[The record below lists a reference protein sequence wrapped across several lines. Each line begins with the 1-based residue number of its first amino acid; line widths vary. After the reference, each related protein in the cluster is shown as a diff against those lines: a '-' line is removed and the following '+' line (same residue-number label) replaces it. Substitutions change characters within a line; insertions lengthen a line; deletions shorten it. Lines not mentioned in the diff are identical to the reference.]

1 MTTIEP
7 DTTQNHKTH
16 RDTTPT
22 STYET
27 SKPKRSEKE
36 EHPPNASP
44 SRRDHILAPT
54 HNHKN
59 HNSATHRA
67 EALQETRE
75 AEAGQKHQ
83 DPNNRRRERTT
94 DHHTQTEREAGAET
108 SQHHDNSL
116 TGTQKVT
123 NNNTSDR
130 QHQPTR
136 TNQAGRIPD
145 VLQQHT
151 QTDT

>member
-1 MTTIEP
+1 MTTIGT
-7 DTTQNHKTH
+7 DTTHNHKAH

-59 HNSATHRA
+59 HNSATPRA

-83 DPNNRRRERTT
+83 DSNNHRWEKTT
-94 DHHTQTEREAGAET
+94 DHHTQTEREAGAEN
-108 SQHHDNSL
+108 SQHHDSSP
-116 TGTQKVT
+116 TGTQKAT
-123 NNNTSDR
+123 NNNTSDH

-136 TNQAGRIPD
+136 TNQAGSIPD
-145 VLQQHT
+145 RPQQHT